1 MLDFYRYISVS
12 VSQHTSKVCNCKIEF
27 AWNWKILKLLLLL
40 LLDWIQSIPRKK
52 IEHKIHQVRWNS
64 VEIITSFEK
73 IHKQFCHFPLAFFL
87 ALFHNK
93 KFAHWFWQ
101 FHNLNDQFIFSTLHF
116 TFYSEKKEK
125 KVAMMEVIKHPKTA
139 KRIKRRRRRNK
150 WVNLHLII

>member
-73 IHKQFCHFPLAFFL
+73 IHKQFCHFPLAFFR
-87 ALFHNK
+87 LFFTTRNSHID
-93 KFAHWFWQ
+93 F
-101 FHNLNDQFIFSTLHF
+101 DSFIIWTINSYFQRYISLF
-116 TFYSEKKEK
+116 ISKEEK

-139 KRIKRRRRRNK
+139 KRIKRRRRNK